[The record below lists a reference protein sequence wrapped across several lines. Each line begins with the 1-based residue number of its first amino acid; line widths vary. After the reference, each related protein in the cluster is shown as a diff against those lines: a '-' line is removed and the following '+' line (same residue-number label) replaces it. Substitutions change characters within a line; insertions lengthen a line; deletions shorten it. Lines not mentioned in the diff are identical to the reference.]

1 METKQAIEDRHSV
14 RVFTNKDVEVNK
26 LKGLVKLAQKA
37 PSWVDSQPWK
47 IYLVR
52 GKSLAK
58 LKELHLKNSKTDR
71 SAAPEWPTMHRVNW
85 DEFPRDNMAK
95 LNLHRTNYL
104 TKDELDSGWAEAQQN
119 LYYAP
124 AVFYLTIPQ
133 NSSNWLIYD
142 LGAFAQT
149 LMLAATDMGLGSM
162 VAYEFV
168 KYPDEIRQILPIPE
182 KEAIAVGIAVGY
194 EAEDHINN
202 FRSERLSL
210 DNVLQIFD

>member
-71 SAAPEWPTMHRVNW
+71 SLH
-85 DEFPRDNMAK
+85 
-95 LNLHRTNYL
+95 LNGQRCIEL
-104 TKDELDSGWAEAQQN
+104 TGMNFQETTWQN
-119 LYYAP
+119 LIYIEQ
-124 AVFYLTIPQ
+124 TI
-133 NSSNWLIYD
+133 
-142 LGAFAQT
+142 
-149 LMLAATDMGLGSM
+149 
-162 VAYEFV
+162 
-168 KYPDEIRQILPIPE
+168 
-182 KEAIAVGIAVGY
+182 
-194 EAEDHINN
+194 
-202 FRSERLSL
+202 
-210 DNVLQIFD
+210 

>member
-71 SAAPEWPTMHRVNW
+71 SAAPGQRCIE
-85 DEFPRDNMAK
+85 
-95 LNLHRTNYL
+95 L
-104 TKDELDSGWAEAQQN
+104 TGMNFQETTWQN
-119 LYYAP
+119 LIYIEQ
-124 AVFYLTIPQ
+124 TI
-133 NSSNWLIYD
+133 
-142 LGAFAQT
+142 
-149 LMLAATDMGLGSM
+149 
-162 VAYEFV
+162 
-168 KYPDEIRQILPIPE
+168 
-182 KEAIAVGIAVGY
+182 
-194 EAEDHINN
+194 
-202 FRSERLSL
+202 
-210 DNVLQIFD
+210 

>member
-71 SAAPEWPTMHRVNW
+71 SAAPEWPRCI
-85 DEFPRDNMAK
+85 E
-95 LNLHRTNYL
+95 L
-104 TKDELDSGWAEAQQN
+104 TGMNFQETTWQN
-119 LYYAP
+119 LIYIEQ
-124 AVFYLTIPQ
+124 TI
-133 NSSNWLIYD
+133 
-142 LGAFAQT
+142 
-149 LMLAATDMGLGSM
+149 
-162 VAYEFV
+162 
-168 KYPDEIRQILPIPE
+168 
-182 KEAIAVGIAVGY
+182 
-194 EAEDHINN
+194 
-202 FRSERLSL
+202 
-210 DNVLQIFD
+210 